1 MYLKMSL
8 TSILNN
14 YVLYENILK
23 YLNHEDRSRLSL
35 TSKSIYDIM
44 NDYGYMIKI
53 NFKCDNFLDYIH
65 SLDLMQL
72 HKRTLK
78 ELVIIKQ
85 RDPITYLP
93 KSNYILTFKYCKLN
107 RKKLFKIQG
116 NKINM
121 IYCIY
126 IDDRG

>member
-1 MYLKMSL
+1 MSL

-35 TSKSIYDIM
+35 TSKYIYDIM

-53 NFKCDNFLDYIH
+53 NFKCDNFLDYIN
-65 SLDLMQL
+65 SLDLIQL

>member
-1 MYLKMSL
+1 MSL

-35 TSKSIYDIM
+35 TSKYIYDIM

-53 NFKCDNFLDYIH
+53 NFKCDNFLDYIN